1 MTSER
6 GWKARTRRTEGYSL
20 SELLT
25 VIALIGLFVLF
36 GGPAMAEA
44 FKAYKVR
51 ASADI
56 VATDVRAMR
65 YSAVGQ
71 RSART
76 MTINSQGAGTNPNT
90 YSFINALGETVTRRL
105 EFGVN
110 IEDGSADTLSFS
122 TMGATGS
129 AGAEVIIVSM
139 TINDTR
145 GDRYTISVSP
155 SGTVTAAYT
164 TYTP

>member
-1 MTSER
+1 MTTER
-6 GWKARTRRTEGYSL
+6 DMKAATRSTEGYSL

-36 GGPAMAEA
+36 GGPAMADA
-44 FKAYKVR
+44 FRAYKVR
-51 ASADI
+51 ATADI

-76 MTINSQGAGTNPNT
+76 MAISSQGAGTNPNT
-90 YSFINALGETVTRRL
+90 YTFVNAVGDTVLRRL
-105 EFGVN
+105 EHGVN
-110 IEDGSADTLSFS
+110 IDDASADTLSFGI
-122 TMGATGS
+122 TGATGS
-129 AGAEVIIVSM
+129 AGNEVVIVRM
-139 TINDTR
+139 DINATR

-155 SGTVTAAYT
+155 SGTVSTAYS

>member
-6 GWKARTRRTEGYSL
+6 GKDATTKGTEGYSL

-36 GGPAMAEA
+36 GGPAMADA
-44 FKAYKVR
+44 FRAYKVR

-56 VATDVRAMR
+56 IATDVRAMR

-71 RSART
+71 RSPRT
-76 MTINSQGAGTNPNT
+76 MTISSQGAGTNPNT
-90 YSFINALGETVTRRL
+90 YTFVNPRGETILRRV
-105 EFGVN
+105 EPGVN
-110 IEDGSADTLSFS
+110 IDDASADTLSFGI
-122 TMGATGS
+122 TGATGS
-129 AGAEVIIVSM
+129 AGAEVIIVRM
-139 TINDTR
+139 DINSTR

-155 SGTVTAAYT
+155 SGTVSTAYA

>member
-1 MTSER
+1 MTTER
-6 GWKARTRRTEGYSL
+6 GKDATTRSAEGYSL

-36 GGPAMAEA
+36 GGPAMADA
-44 FKAYKVR
+44 FRAYKVR

-76 MTINSQGAGTNPNT
+76 MTINSQGAGSNPNT
-90 YSFINALGETVTRRL
+90 YTFINAVGTTVTRRM
-105 EFGVN
+105 EHGVN
-110 IEDGSADTLSFS
+110 IEDASADTLSFN

-129 AGAEVIIVSM
+129 AGSETIIVSM
-139 TINDTR
+139 DINATR

-155 SGTVTAAYT
+155 SGTVTAAYS